1 MGWHDYLSL
10 VGLVSFVVTG
20 IGVWRGMYSK
30 ASKQQ
35 NTEVISSAE
44 TLTSFWK
51 EQAEGYKV
59 MMAEKETTWNSK
71 FETLTRE
78 LGILQGQLTTTESQR
93 AQLDA
98 MLTDRDPQ
106 TQKFQTEVIKS
117 LGEIS
122 IFMGS
127 LNQHMEQ
134 QNHGFKVES
143 VITPDGKK

>member
-1 MGWHDYLSL
+1 MDWHDYLSL
-10 VGLVSFVVTG
+10 AALVSFVVTG
-20 IGVWRGMYSK
+20 IGVWRGMFSQ

-35 NTEVISSAE
+35 NTEVITSAE

-59 MMAEKETTWNSK
+59 MMAEKDTAWNSK
-71 FETLTRE
+71 FEVLTRE
-78 LGILQGQLTTTESQR
+78 LGVLQGQLAATESQR
-93 AQLDA
+93 AQFEAILK
-98 MLTDRDPQ
+98 DRNPE
-106 TQKFQTEVIKS
+106 TQKFQAEVIKS